1 MNASGAF
8 GHVSTREP
16 LGDLILRMPGGTPK
30 GAKMANRANAAD
42 PPAGRASSSGY
53 TATVKTRGA
62 LALLL
67 PYGDVNT
74 DQKEVTPP
82 TGGDPYIRLWVQPGL
97 KPPKFGRRPRC
108 DCCKLQSSCCKKRT
122 HWDFSSALGARSP
135 STNGQGRPKAAPA
148 PPVAPAAGAK
158 APQGNTI
165 QEGSILS
172 WGAR

>member
-1 MNASGAF
+1 MEDPTGHGASHGYRGVPIRDVKRRPPLGERGCRMNASGAF

-16 LGDLILRMPGGTPK
+16 LGDLILRMPGGTPG
-30 GAKMANRANAAD
+30 GAKMATIVQTAD

-67 PYGDVNT
+67 PHGDVNT

-97 KPPKFGRRPRC
+97 KPPKFGRRPRATAAS
-108 DCCKLQSSCCKKRT
+108 CKAIRYDTISPIGPGGRSCCRKPGKMT
-122 HWDFSSALGARSP
+122 LA
-135 STNGQGRPKAAPA
+135 
-148 PPVAPAAGAK
+148 
-158 APQGNTI
+158 
-165 QEGSILS
+165 
-172 WGAR
+172 